1 MSKKTLYINIE
12 EGVLM
17 TKSKDYQTHE
27 PSKLLDHV
35 IELREEIKTK
45 GHKIF
50 SQWEDQIERKAF
62 RESAE
67 NLSYYLALRN
77 RDITQLQVD
86 LIPWGLSS
94 LGRLESKTLVT
105 LDAVI
110 ATLYDVIDEDVEH
123 THPNPDDFDVG
134 RRRLQKNTKK
144 IFGKK
149 PDNRTTRIMVTMP
162 DEAIDDKEFIQ
173 DLINEGMN
181 VARINCAHNTEDEWK
196 KMIKNIRATAK
207 DLDKDVRILMDI
219 AGPKIRTD
227 WVYTHLSKPKVSK
240 GDLIRITRDFKNLP
254 NQNDVKVTAGCELA
268 DIYEQVEVEQQVL
281 FDDGSI
287 ESIVK
292 EVSEDEF
299 ILEVVK
305 TKSKSVRVKA
315 EKGMN
320 FPNNNF
326 TFDSLN
332 DKDKNDIDFACHHA
346 DIIGCSFV
354 NEGRDIK
361 LIQDEINKILKDKAK
376 EISLMAKI
384 ETVRAAR
391 NLPEIIFT
399 AASKNPFSIMIA
411 RGDLAAESGYIDL
424 AGLQQ
429 EIMWISEAGDIPVVW
444 ATEVLDTL
452 VSDGIPTRSEVTDAA
467 EGTRADCV
475 MLNKG
480 DYIGEGV
487 DILNRIIEKMEPIQ
501 YKKTPILGKLN
512 YANVSED
519 KE

>member
-1 MSKKTLYINIE
+1 MA
-12 EGVLM
+12 
-17 TKSKDYQTHE
+17 KSKYYQTQDPNE
-27 PSKLLDHV
+27 LLEQM
-35 IELREEIKTK
+35 IELRDEIKLE
-45 GHKIF
+45 GLKIF
-50 SQWEDQIERKAF
+50 SNWESQITRKAF

-77 RDITQLQVD
+77 RDITQLQID

-105 LDAVI
+105 LEAVI
-110 ATLYDVIDEDVEH
+110 ATLYDVIDEDIEH
-123 THPNPDDFDVG
+123 VHPNPKEFDVG

-149 PDNRTTRIMVTMP
+149 PKNRTTRIMVTMP
-162 DEAIDDKEFIQ
+162 REAIDDEDFIRE
-173 DLINEGMN
+173 LIDEGMN
-181 VARINCAHNTEDEWK
+181 VARINCAHDNEKDWM
-196 KMIKNIRATAK
+196 KMIKNIRSVAEE
-207 DLDKDVRILMDI
+207 LNKDVRILMDI

-227 WVYTHLSKPKVSK
+227 WIYTHLSKPKVSK
-240 GDLIRITRDFKNLP
+240 GDLIRITRDFDKLP
-254 NQNDVKVTAGCELA
+254 VQNDVKVTTGCDL
-268 DIYEQVEVEQQVL
+268 DVIYDQIEVNQSVL
-281 FDDGSI
+281 FDDGEI
-287 ESIVK
+287 ESVVK
-292 EVSEDEF
+292 EVTEDEF

-320 FPNNNF
+320 FPNHSF
-326 TFDSLN
+326 KFDSLS
-332 DKDKNDIDFACHHA
+332 DKDKKDIKFACEHA
-346 DIIGCSFV
+346 DVIGCSFV
-354 NEGRDIK
+354 NEGRDIE
-361 LIQDEINKILKDKAK
+361 LIQNEIDSILGDKAS
-376 EISLMAKI
+376 EMSLMAKI
-384 ETVRAAR
+384 ETVRAVK

-452 VSDGIPTRSEVTDAA
+452 VNDGIPTRSEVTDAA

-480 DYIGEGV
+480 DYIRDGV
-487 DILNRIIEKMEPIQ
+487 QMLNRIIERMEPLQ

-512 YANVSED
+512 FTNISNGENTD
-519 KE
+519 

>member
-1 MSKKTLYINIE
+1 MA
-12 EGVLM
+12 
-17 TKSKDYQTHE
+17 KSKYYQTQDPNE
-27 PSKLLDHV
+27 LLDQL
-35 IELREEIKTK
+35 IELRDEIKLE
-45 GHKIF
+45 GLKIY
-50 SQWEDQIERKAF
+50 SNWEDQITRNAF

-67 NLSYYLALRN
+67 NLSYYLALRQ
-77 RDITQLQVD
+77 RDITQLQID

-105 LDAVI
+105 LDVVI
-110 ATLYDVIDEDVEH
+110 ATLYDVIDEAIEH
-123 THPNPDDFDVG
+123 THPNPKEFDVG

-149 PDNRTTRIMVTMP
+149 PKNRTTRIMVTMP
-162 DEAIDDKEFIQ
+162 NEAIEDKEFIG
-173 DLINEGMN
+173 DLIDEGMN
-181 VARINCAHNTEDEWK
+181 VARINCAHNTEEEWI
-196 KMIKNIRATAK
+196 KMIENIQSEAK
-207 DLDKDVRILMDI
+207 ELNKDVRILMDI

-240 GDLIRITRDFKNLP
+240 GDLIRITRVFDKLP
-254 NQNDVKVTAGCELA
+254 SENDVNVTAGCDL
-268 DIYEQVEVEQQVL
+268 DVIYEQIEVDQAVL
-281 FDDGSI
+281 FDDGEI
-287 ESIVK
+287 ESVVK
-292 EVSEDEF
+292 EVAKDEF
-299 ILEVVK
+299 ILKVVK

-320 FPNNNF
+320 FPNHSF
-326 TFDSLN
+326 KFDSLN
-332 DKDKNDIDFACHHA
+332 DKDKNDINFACQHA

-354 NEGRDIK
+354 NDGEDIQ
-361 LIQDEINKILKDKAK
+361 LIQK
-376 EISLMAKI
+376 EIEKNLDEKASEMSLMAKI
-384 ETVRAAR
+384 ETVRAVR
-391 NLPEIIFT
+391 NLPEIIYT
-399 AASKNPFSIMIA
+399 AASKNPFGIMIA

-452 VSDGIPTRSEVTDAA
+452 VNDGIPTRSEVTDAA

-480 DYIGEGV
+480 DYIRDGV
-487 DILNRIIEKMEPIQ
+487 QMLNRIIERMEPLQ

-512 YANVSED
+512 FTNVSSDE
-519 KE
+519 K

>member
-1 MSKKTLYINIE
+1 MA
-12 EGVLM
+12 
-17 TKSKDYQTHE
+17 KSKYYQTQDPNE
-27 PSKLLDHV
+27 LLDQL
-35 IELREEIKTK
+35 IELRDEIKLE
-45 GHKIF
+45 GLKIY
-50 SQWEDQIERKAF
+50 SNWEDQITRNAF

-67 NLSYYLALRN
+67 NLSYYLALRQ
-77 RDITQLQVD
+77 RDITQLQID

-110 ATLYDVIDEDVEH
+110 ATLYDVIDEEIEH
-123 THPNPDDFDVG
+123 THPNPKEFDVG

-149 PDNRTTRIMVTMP
+149 PKNRTTRIMVTMP
-162 DEAIDDKEFIQ
+162 NEAIEDKEFIG
-173 DLINEGMN
+173 DLIDEGMN
-181 VARINCAHNTEDEWK
+181 VARINCAHNTEEEWI
-196 KMIKNIRATAK
+196 KMIENIQSEAK
-207 DLDKDVRILMDI
+207 ELNKDVRILMDI

-240 GDLIRITRDFKNLP
+240 GDLIRITRDFDKLP
-254 NQNDVKVTAGCELA
+254 SENDVNVTAGCDL
-268 DIYEQVEVEQQVL
+268 DVIYEQIEVDQAVL
-281 FDDGSI
+281 FDEGEI
-287 ESIVK
+287 ESVVK
-292 EVSEDEF
+292 EVAKDEF
-299 ILEVVK
+299 ILKVVK

-320 FPNNNF
+320 FPNHSF
-326 TFDSLN
+326 KFDSLN
-332 DKDKNDIDFACHHA
+332 HKDKNDINFACQHA

-354 NEGRDIK
+354 NDGEDIQ
-361 LIQDEINKILKDKAK
+361 LIQK
-376 EISLMAKI
+376 EIEKNLDEKASEMSLMAKI
-384 ETVRAAR
+384 ETVRAVR
-391 NLPEIIFT
+391 NLPEIIYT
-399 AASKNPFSIMIA
+399 AASKNPFGIMIA

-452 VSDGIPTRSEVTDAA
+452 VNDGIPTRSEVTDAA

-480 DYIGEGV
+480 DYIRDGV
-487 DILNRIIEKMEPIQ
+487 QMLNRIIERMEPLQ

-512 YANVSED
+512 FTNVSSDE
-519 KE
+519 K

>member
-1 MSKKTLYINIE
+1 MA
-12 EGVLM
+12 
-17 TKSKDYQTHE
+17 KSKYYQTQDPNE
-27 PSKLLDHV
+27 LLDQL
-35 IELREEIKTK
+35 IELRDEIKLE
-45 GHKIF
+45 GLKIY
-50 SQWEDQIERKAF
+50 SNWEDQITRNAF

-67 NLSYYLALRN
+67 NLSYYLALRQ
-77 RDITQLQVD
+77 RDITQLQID

-105 LDAVI
+105 LDVVI
-110 ATLYDVIDEDVEH
+110 ATLYDVIDEAIEH
-123 THPNPDDFDVG
+123 THPNPKEFDVG

-149 PDNRTTRIMVTMP
+149 PKNRTTRIMVTMP
-162 DEAIDDKEFIQ
+162 NEAIEDKEFIG
-173 DLINEGMN
+173 DLIDEGMN
-181 VARINCAHNTEDEWK
+181 VARINCAHNTEEEWI
-196 KMIKNIRATAK
+196 KMIENIQSEAK
-207 DLDKDVRILMDI
+207 ELNKDVRILMDI

-240 GDLIRITRDFKNLP
+240 GDLIRITRDFDKLP
-254 NQNDVKVTAGCELA
+254 SENDVNVTAGCDL
-268 DIYEQVEVEQQVL
+268 DVIYEQIEVDQAVL
-281 FDDGSI
+281 FDDGEI
-287 ESIVK
+287 ESVVK
-292 EVSEDEF
+292 EVAKDEF
-299 ILEVVK
+299 ILKVVK

-320 FPNNNF
+320 FPNHSF
-326 TFDSLN
+326 KFDSLN
-332 DKDKNDIDFACHHA
+332 DKDKNDINFACQHA

-354 NEGRDIK
+354 NDGEDIQ
-361 LIQDEINKILKDKAK
+361 LIQK
-376 EISLMAKI
+376 EIEKNLDEKASEMSLMAKI
-384 ETVRAAR
+384 ETVRAVR
-391 NLPEIIFT
+391 NLPEIIYT
-399 AASKNPFSIMIA
+399 AASKNPFGIMIA

-452 VSDGIPTRSEVTDAA
+452 VNDGIPTRSEVTDAA

-480 DYIGEGV
+480 DYIRDGV
-487 DILNRIIEKMEPIQ
+487 QMLNRIIERMEPLQ

-512 YANVSED
+512 FTNVSSDE
-519 KE
+519 K

>member
-1 MSKKTLYINIE
+1 
-12 EGVLM
+12 M
-17 TKSKDYQTHE
+17 TKHYQTKNPNE
-27 PSKLLDHV
+27 LLDTI
-35 IELREEIKTK
+35 IELREEIKVE

-50 SQWEDQIERKAF
+50 SYWEDSIERKAF

-77 RDITQLQVD
+77 RDITQLQID

-94 LGRLESKTLVT
+94 LGRLEAKTLVT

-110 ATLYDVIDEDVEH
+110 ATLYDVIDEKIEH
-123 THPNPDDFDVG
+123 SHPNPDEFDVG

-149 PDNRTTRIMVTMP
+149 PKNRTTRIMVTMP
-162 DEAIDDKEFIQ
+162 NEAIEDKDFVRN
-173 DLINEGMN
+173 LIEEGMN
-181 VARINCAHNTEDEWK
+181 VARINCAHDTEKDWLKIINNIHVSAEELNTEVK
-196 KMIKNIRATAK
+196 
-207 DLDKDVRILMDI
+207 ILMDI
-219 AGPKIRTD
+219 AGPKIRID

-240 GDLIRITRDFKNLP
+240 GDFIRITRDFKNLP
-254 NQNDVKVTAGCELA
+254 NQNDVKVTAGCELP
-268 DIYEQVEVEQQVL
+268 DIYEQIEVEQEVL

-292 EVSEDEF
+292 EVKANEF
-299 ILEVVK
+299 ILEVVR
-305 TKSKSVRVKA
+305 TKSKSVRVKS

-320 FPNNNF
+320 FPKNNF
-326 TFDSLN
+326 IFDELN
-332 DKDKNDIDFACHHA
+332 DKDKADIKFACEHA

-354 NEGRDIK
+354 NEGCDIE
-361 LIQDEINKILKDKAK
+361 LIQK
-376 EISLMAKI
+376 EIEEILGNEAKNMALMAKI
-384 ETVRAAR
+384 ETVRATK

-411 RGDLAAESGYIDL
+411 RGDLAAESGYINL
-424 AGLQQ
+424 AGFQQ
-429 EIMWISEAGDIPVVW
+429 EILWISEAGDIPVIW

-452 VSDGIPTRSEVTDAA
+452 VNDGIPTRSEVTDAA

-480 DYIGEGV
+480 DYILDG
-487 DILNRIIEKMEPIQ
+487 INMLNRIIERMEPLQ
-501 YKKTPILGKLN
+501 YKKTHILGKLN
-512 YANVSED
+512 FTNVSNDEKIKD
-519 KE
+519 GDE

>member
-1 MSKKTLYINIE
+1 MLISSDILFRRIDKMAKLYQAENPNE
-12 EGVLM
+12 
-17 TKSKDYQTHE
+17 
-27 PSKLLDHV
+27 LLDS
-35 IELREEIKTK
+35 IIKLREIIETE
-45 GHKIF
+45 GNKIY
-50 SQWEDQIERKAF
+50 SNWEGQIQRKAF

-77 RDITQLQVD
+77 RDITQLQID

-110 ATLYDVIDEDVEH
+110 ATLYDVIDNEGNYE
-123 THPNPDDFDVG
+123 HPNPDEFDVG

-162 DEAIDDKEFIQ
+162 NEAINGKKYVQ
-173 DLINEGMN
+173 DLIKEGMN
-181 VARINCAHNTEDEWK
+181 VARINCAHNTEEDWLK
-196 KMIKNIRATAK
+196 TINNIRAAGEE
-207 DLDKDVRILMDI
+207 LNKDVKILMDI

-240 GDLIRITRDFKNLP
+240 GDLIRITRDFNTLP
-254 NQNDVKVTAGCELA
+254 NQNDVKVTAGCDLA
-268 DIYEQVEVEQQVL
+268 DIYEQIEVGQKVL

-292 EVSEDEF
+292 EVDEDEF
-299 ILEVVK
+299 ILEVRK
-305 TKSKSVRVKA
+305 TKKKSVRVKS

-320 FPNNNF
+320 FPNHNF
-326 TFDSLN
+326 TFEELN
-332 DKDKNDIDFACHHA
+332 EKDKTDIRFACEHA

-354 NEGRDIK
+354 NEGKDIE
-361 LIQDEINKILKDKAK
+361 LIQEHVEGVLGNNAK
-376 EISLMAKI
+376 NMALMAKI
-384 ETVRAAR
+384 ETVRATK

-424 AGLQQ
+424 AAFQQ
-429 EIMWISEAGDIPVVW
+429 EILWISEAGDIPVVW

-480 DYIGEGV
+480 DFILDG
-487 DILNRIIEKMEPIQ
+487 ISMLNRIIERMEPLQ

-512 YANVSED
+512 FSNNSNSNE
-519 KE
+519 